1 MNPEKII
8 FFKKEV
14 LFKAVYLFQGH
25 VETIFDCRFHPADA
39 DLLATASFDGTI
51 KLWNINTLTC
61 VSIGS
66 LLIYSLQPVLMVLSN
81 YGI

>member
-1 MNPEKII
+1 MEYKNSHMCKYRK
-8 FFKKEV
+8 F
-14 LFKAVYLFQGH
+14 
-25 VETIFDCRFHPADA
+25 A
-39 DLLATASFDGTI
+39 DLLTTASSDGTI

-66 LLIYSLQPVLMVLSN
+66 LLICLLQPVLMELSN

>member
-1 MNPEKII
+1 MEYKYSHMC
-8 FFKKEV
+8 KYREV
-14 LFKAVYLFQGH
+14 
-25 VETIFDCRFHPADA
+25 A
-39 DLLATASFDGTI
+39 DLLATASFDGII

>member
-1 MNPEKII
+1 MEYKYCHMCKYRE
-8 FFKKEV
+8 F
-14 LFKAVYLFQGH
+14 
-25 VETIFDCRFHPADA
+25 A

-81 YGI
+81 NGI

>member
-1 MNPEKII
+1 MEHKYSHMCKYGK
-8 FFKKEV
+8 F
-14 LFKAVYLFQGH
+14 
-25 VETIFDCRFHPADA
+25 A

-61 VSIGS
+61 VSVGS
-66 LLIYSLQPVLMVLSN
+66 LLIYSLQPVLVELSY

>member
-1 MNPEKII
+1 MEYKYSHMCKYRK
-8 FFKKEV
+8 F
-14 LFKAVYLFQGH
+14 
-25 VETIFDCRFHPADA
+25 A

-66 LLIYSLQPVLMVLSN
+66 LQIYSLQQVLMELSN

>member
-1 MNPEKII
+1 MEYKYSHMCKYRK
-8 FFKKEV
+8 F
-14 LFKAVYLFQGH
+14 
-25 VETIFDCRFHPADA
+25 A
-39 DLLATASFDGTI
+39 DLLATASLDGTI

-66 LLIYSLQPVLMVLSN
+66 LLIYSLQPVLMELSN